1 MPTLDPVA
9 GYEVTLLELGEID
22 LDPDETL
29 PPEAPNPARLP
40 VTALLLRRP
49 GAVVLI
55 DAGSGA
61 LDHIWPGANRLP
73 SELAAAGV
81 TAGEVTHVVLTH
93 IDFDHSGGSVE
104 GESPE
109 EYVPAFPNARVVLI
123 DERLDD
129 WRNPEP
135 SWTHD
140 GIPIVRALDQ
150 AGVLDSVPDGGE
162 AAPDVILRSAPGH
175 RWGHA
180 IAEVGGRLVHLAD
193 VLHDA
198 EHVVHPE
205 WDTRFDG
212 DPDEALETRKRLI
225 EECADRDVVV
235 VASHLV
241 TAGTIER
248 TGDGVRYRPLS

>member
-1 MPTLDPVA
+1 MRTLDPVA
-9 GYEVTLLELGEID
+9 GYEVVLLELGEID
-22 LDPDETL
+22 LDRDETL
-29 PPEAPNPARLP
+29 PPEAPNPSRLP

-49 GAVVLI
+49 GAIVLV

-61 LDHIWPGANRLP
+61 LDHIWPGANQLP

-81 TAGEVTHVVLTH
+81 TPGEVTHVVLTH
-93 IDFDHSGGSVE
+93 IDFDHSGGVVE
-104 GESPE
+104 GASPE

-129 WRNPEP
+129 WRNPDP
-135 SWTHD
+135 GWTHD
-140 GIPIVRALDQ
+140 GIPIVRSLDE

-180 IAEVGGRLVHLAD
+180 IVEVGGRLVHLAD
-193 VLHDA
+193 ILHDA
-198 EHVVHPE
+198 AHVPHPE

-212 DPDEALETRKRLI
+212 DPDEALATRRRLLS
-225 EECADRDVVV
+225 ELADRDVVV
-235 VASHLV
+235 VASHL
-241 TAGTIER
+241 TSAGVIER
-248 TGDGVRYRPLS
+248 NGDTLRYRELS